1 MSRLQAARDR
11 LEQAVDK
18 LEAAAEESE
27 RLSGHAPSELS
38 DALNAVREEN
48 ASLHE
53 TNKAVGNRLDRIID
67 RLRSVLD
74 G

>member
-18 LEAAAEESE
+18 LEAAAEQSE
-27 RLSGHAPSELS
+27 RLTGPGPAEMSE
-38 DALNAVREEN
+38 ALDAVREEN
-48 ASLHE
+48 TTLHE